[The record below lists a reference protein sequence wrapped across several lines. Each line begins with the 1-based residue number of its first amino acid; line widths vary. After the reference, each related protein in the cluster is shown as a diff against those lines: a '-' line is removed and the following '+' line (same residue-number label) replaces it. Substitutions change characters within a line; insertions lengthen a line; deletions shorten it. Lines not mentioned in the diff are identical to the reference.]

1 MEKFFKK
8 TLTVLAS
15 VLLLV
20 NTLPVHLNADEEVP
34 TDVVEE
40 AVAEVTEAPAEEQP
54 APADPEPEEE
64 VHSARDDQPA
74 IKTGVS
80 EPMEETEAPAEEAAP
95 EETMPEAPV
104 LEEEAAEAAED
115 SPVEDEVSSEDE
127 PDPVIYTVQFFVD
140 GVEQEELAFEIEAG
154 KVIGDLLP
162 EAPEKEGYAF
172 EKWVDQADAEI
183 EIDKET
189 VVDDD
194 LKVDAVYAELAEEDP
209 VDPDEPVVTPE
220 DPDEPVEEEIVYAP
234 NTYEGNAF
242 VGNQSVFVT
251 VSDETGVLPEGT
263 TMTVEP
269 VVLSQDVIGQINDSV
284 EGQVANVL
292 AVDITFWYKG
302 EKIEP
307 NGSVNVQ
314 MRAYGL
320 DQKAEQQVVHIDDDN
335 NVEVLDNADIAKTSS
350 KTTAEF
356 DSDSFSIYVIVTTGE
371 DARLHVI
378 FKQADGTEVE
388 EMINARQI
396 THIEQYIYDP
406 GTGTLPEG
414 AIFAGWT
421 TEENYTSETTAKTI
435 AQVREDVK
443 AKLNEGVTDGQ
454 KVYYYAMVFVPY
466 TVTYIDERG
475 IMVKTDQ
482 KLVKA

>member
-80 EPMEETEAPAEEAAP
+80 EPVEETEAPAEEAAP

-127 PDPVIYTVQFFVD
+127 PDPVVYTVQFFVD

-234 NTYEGNAF
+234 NTYEGGANN
-242 VGNQSVFVT
+242 GVFVT
-251 VSDETGVLPEGT
+251 VTDEIGVLPVGT

-307 NGSVNVQ
+307 NGPVSVQ
-314 MRAYGL
+314 MRAYGTNRN
-320 DQKAEQQVVHIDDDN
+320 AEQQVVHVDDN
-335 NVEVLDNADIAKTSS
+335 DVAEVLDNADINQQGG

-356 DSDSFSIYVIVTTGE
+356 DSDSFSVYAVIETVVP
-371 DARLHVI
+371 RLTVI
-378 FKQADGTEVE
+378 FKNGNTE
-388 EMINARQI
+388 
-396 THIEQYIYDP
+396 
-406 GTGTLPEG
+406 
-414 AIFAGWT
+414 
-421 TEENYTSETTAKTI
+421 I
-435 AQVREDVK
+435 A
-443 AKLNEGVTDGQ
+443 T
-454 KVYYYAMVFVPY
+454 
-466 TVTYIDERG
+466 
-475 IMVKTDQ
+475 
-482 KLVKA
+482 